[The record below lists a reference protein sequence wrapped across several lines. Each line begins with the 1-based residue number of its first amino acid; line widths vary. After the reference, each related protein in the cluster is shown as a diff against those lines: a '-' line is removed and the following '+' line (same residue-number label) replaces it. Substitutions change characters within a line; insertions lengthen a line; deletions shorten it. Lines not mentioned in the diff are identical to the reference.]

1 MIIPNEIMESVITL
15 KDQLLD
21 LRGLSVYSS
30 LAVPTL
36 RDYIRSGN
44 LPCFKVKGKVL
55 VRKSEFDTWLEEY
68 RVNKSRDIKR
78 IADEVLGSLKSRESD
93 KLSEGHKL

>member
-1 MIIPNEIMESVITL
+1 MIIPNERMEPAITL
-15 KDQLLD
+15 KDQFLD
-21 LRGLSVYSS
+21 LRGLSVYCS

-44 LPCFKVKGKVL
+44 LPCFKIKGKIL
-55 VRKSEFDTWLEEY
+55 VKRTEFDTWLEEY
-68 RVNKSRDIKR
+68 RVNKSRDIER